1 MDQESERIMDA
12 IRSVLKRNEYVLSA
26 SLFGSFSRGTAT
38 KDSDIDLLVE
48 FKKGMSLFKLSR
60 LSSEIEN
67 AVHRKVSISTPDS
80 LHYYV
85 KQRISDDL
93 IRLL

>member
-1 MDQESERIMDA
+1 MDRDTEVVMET
-12 IRSVLKRNEYVLSA
+12 IRSVLRRNEFVLSA
-26 SLFGSFSRGTAT
+26 SLFGSFSRGEAN

-48 FKKGMSLFKLSR
+48 FRKGMSLFKLSR

-67 AVHRKVSISTPDS
+67 AVNRRVSISTPDS

-85 KQRISDDL
+85 KQKIGGDL
-93 IRLL
+93 IRLI